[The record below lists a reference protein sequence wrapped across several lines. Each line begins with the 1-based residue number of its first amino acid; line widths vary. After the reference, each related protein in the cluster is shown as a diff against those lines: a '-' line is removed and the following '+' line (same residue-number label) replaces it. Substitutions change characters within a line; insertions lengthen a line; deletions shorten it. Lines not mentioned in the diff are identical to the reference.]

1 MTAEPAFLVAAVR
14 RFLHADAPLSEPKNI
29 DWDILLR
36 LASDHA
42 VTPMLYSV
50 LRDVPLPERIATELR
65 SAFETSVQWSMAQS
79 GELAGLAALLAE
91 HEVPFIAL
99 KGPLLSR
106 YLYGELTARS
116 SGDIDLLVKPDH
128 VLRIRDLLA
137 SRGYRVANTLHWS
150 SDSAYLRSRE
160 NEISFESPS
169 GVSIDVHWRILPGYF
184 ASPFDGLDV
193 WETSQTVMLAG
204 RQIQTLS
211 PEHLLILICSHSAK
225 HAFERLGWICD
236 ISRFLIVTP
245 NLNWSAIVNQAE
257 RTRTLR
263 QLSIGVALAADVL
276 GAPRPRQL
284 TEDPAVTNLAHS
296 VQDRLFAGN
305 ARRVSALELTRFCV
319 ELLDNG
325 PHRFRF
331 LTGHYLTPSEAEYKV
346 LSLPPSLYFLYYPYR
361 PVRLFAKH
369 VLRRVIRS

>member
-137 SRGYRVANTLHWS
+137 SRGYRVANTLHWR
-150 SDSAYLRSRE
+150 SDSAAATAEQAPAASVAVPAAG
-160 NEISFESPS
+160 IPFPAGDSPS
-169 GVSIDVHWRILPGYF
+169 APG
-184 ASPFDGLDV
+184 
-193 WETSQTVMLAG
+193 
-204 RQIQTLS
+204 
-211 PEHLLILICSHSAK
+211 SH
-225 HAFERLGWICD
+225 
-236 ISRFLIVTP
+236 
-245 NLNWSAIVNQAE
+245 
-257 RTRTLR
+257 
-263 QLSIGVALAADVL
+263 
-276 GAPRPRQL
+276 
-284 TEDPAVTNLAHS
+284 
-296 VQDRLFAGN
+296 
-305 ARRVSALELTRFCV
+305 
-319 ELLDNG
+319 
-325 PHRFRF
+325 
-331 LTGHYLTPSEAEYKV
+331 
-346 LSLPPSLYFLYYPYR
+346 
-361 PVRLFAKH
+361 
-369 VLRRVIRS
+369 